1 MNVSV
6 VYYSDYWTFQAFH
19 TFIKASPSKKNRYHQ
34 DIRIYSSADRFLS
47 DFGDDEHAVRCA
59 NYFKESQNGK
69 TRSASR
75 REVG

>member
-1 MNVSV
+1 MNISV
-6 VYYSDYWTFQAFH
+6 VYYSEYWTFQAFS
-19 TFIKASPSKKNRYHQ
+19 TFIKASPSRKNRYQQ

-59 NYFKESQNGK
+59 NYFKENQNGK

>member
-6 VYYSDYWTFQAFH
+6 VYYSEYWTFHAFS
-19 TFIKASPSKKNRYHQ
+19 TFIKASPTRKNRYQQ
-34 DIRIYSSADRFLS
+34 DIRIYSHADRFLS

-75 REVG
+75 RKVG